1 MKTSIMYA
9 MSLSF
14 IIMVNVFSFIQ
25 LQSFEYYLRQS
36 RGSALVI
43 FGVQKTSTTLASNAL
58 RYNEMIAFTSLMK
71 NDTEVADSIKDVG
84 WVTVPLNEIL
94 RDFETRVSNA
104 GQIFFRDDA
113 RIVAA
118 SPNYFDVAEPTFLS
132 VYNEWTWGEKM
143 YSKELQML
151 EELHTVQG
159 SQETIYHL
167 ATGGALHI

>member
-43 FGVQKTSTTLASNAL
+43 FGVQKTSTTLAANAL

-71 NDTEVADSIKDVG
+71 NDTEVADSIKDV
-84 WVTVPLNEIL
+84 
-94 RDFETRVSNA
+94 A
-104 GQIFFRDDA
+104 G
-113 RIVAA
+113 
-118 SPNYFDVAEPTFLS
+118 
-132 VYNEWTWGEKM
+132 
-143 YSKELQML
+143 
-151 EELHTVQG
+151 
-159 SQETIYHL
+159 
-167 ATGGALHI
+167 

>member
-43 FGVQKTSTTLASNAL
+43 FGVQKTSTTLAANAL
-58 RYNEMIAFTSLMK
+58 RYNDMIAFSSLLK
-71 NDTEVADSIKDVG
+71 NDTEVAGSIKDMG
-84 WVTVPLNEIL
+84 WVTVPLNQIL
-94 RDFETRVSNA
+94 RDFETKVSNV
-104 GQIFFRDDA
+104 GQIFSRGDA

-118 SPNYFDVAEPTFLS
+118 SPNYFDVAEPNFYQSTTS
-132 VYNEWTWGEKM
+132 GIGAKRC
-143 YSKELQML
+143 
-151 EELHTVQG
+151 TVRG
-159 SQETIYHL
+159 CKCWKSSTRFGDPRMHFTI
-167 ATGGALHI
+167 